1 MRKAP
6 AFGAC
11 AGVATAA
18 GLFVSAVSGFSQTPS
33 PADTVALSLGQAL
46 ATGQMSNPEVQQAA
60 FSRSASGAGLWDA
73 YGNLL
78 PQLTLQSLAQRSEA
92 GSFTLG
98 GAPFQSPTTHTT
110 TMQWDFTHSLFDAG
124 RDLFRI
130 RGARADNE
138 RAAAAYDARWWQTRS
153 DIVRQYMITRR
164 EQALEAQARREIER
178 LEHHLRLAETRFE
191 LGEVTRSDVL
201 QAELSLNQARVALL
215 RAEQTLEEARLA
227 IRSLVG
233 GLPRGRLV
241 LTTDPEVFT
250 PTFEPD
256 DLVERAF
263 AHHPTM
269 REVEAQE
276 RIDHANLWIAR
287 SAYLPGLRFQ
297 YSLSR
302 SVVDTAGFRFSDF
315 ESRDFWAFSLNW
327 RLFDGFQRR
336 NETSRANAS
345 LQSTR
350 SERRRRELAIEES
363 VRGAYSRLVTAYATT
378 EANAL
383 SVELA
388 NEDLRLAQARYE
400 TGAGS
405 FVDLFDARVRAASA
419 ETDLIVSRYDFFAAL
434 VELERSTGLNLM
446 SYMEDQ

>member
-1 MRKAP
+1 MTLRSSIATGLGLVTLLGLPVDRGLAQGP
-6 AFGAC
+6 A
-11 AGVATAA
+11 V
-18 GLFVSAVSGFSQTPS
+18 
-33 PADTVALSLGQAL
+33 ADTVRLSLEQALSAGRSA
-46 ATGQMSNPEVQQAA
+46 NPQVQQAA
-60 FSRSASGAGLWDA
+60 FSRSASGAGLWEA

-78 PQLTLQSLAQRSEA
+78 PQISLQSLAQRSEA

-138 RAAAAYDARWWQTRS
+138 RAVAAYDAQWWQTRS
-153 DIVRQYMITRR
+153 DILGQYMVTRR
-164 EQALEAQARREIER
+164 QQALEEQARREIER

-215 RAEQTLEEARLA
+215 EAAQAFQESRLA

-233 GLPRGRLV
+233 GLPEGVLV
-241 LTTDPEVFT
+241 LTTEPDV
-250 PTFEPD
+250 FEPSFNPD
-256 DLVERAF
+256 ELVERASV
-263 AHHPTM
+263 HHPSV

-276 RIDHANLWIAR
+276 RVDLANLWIAR
-287 SAYLPGLRFQ
+287 SAYLPGLQFQ

-336 NETSRANAS
+336 NETSRANAN

-350 SERRRRELAIEES
+350 SEHRRRRLTIEES
-363 VRGAYSRLVTAYATT
+363 VRGAHSRLMTAYAATQ
-378 EANAL
+378 ANAI

-388 NEDLRLAQARYE
+388 EEDLRLAQARYE

-419 ETDLIVSRYDFFAAL
+419 ETDLIASRYDFFTAL
-434 VELERSTGLNLM
+434 VELERGTGLYLLANL
-446 SYMEDQ
+446 EVR